1 MSLQLLISL
10 WSMMIFVA
18 DQFDHLQGKY
28 QILVEKVESELVVPD
43 DQVGVV
49 VVDLGQVGA
58 LVLVQVS
65 AAPLN
70 VSSSPHQRGHRPLH
84 RLLLPPHTLLLLTA
98 PHLLVMG
105 QCPGSAG
112 AARLGGHPGGLA
124 VVGVRGTRGCS

>member
-1 MSLQLLISL
+1 MSLQLLISRV
-10 WSMMIFVA
+10 SG
-18 DQFDHLQGKY
+18 QFDHVQGKY
-28 QILVEKVESELVVPD
+28 QILVKMVESELVVPD

-58 LVLVQVS
+58 LVLVQVG

-70 VSSSPHQRGHRPLH
+70 VSSAPHQRGHRPLH
-84 RLLLPPHTLLLLTA
+84 RLLLPPPTLLLLTA